1 MTATMVSGGTESTL
15 DSVDE
20 GCTSNNSTPPESAC
34 YDSDEI
40 LMNAKRTLTLVVT
53 SAALIAWLAGAATS
67 NREIASVPIVTHTP
81 IDARG
86 ENLSKEI
93 ARLHERLRP
102 DATPR
107 QPGRNL
113 FTFHSGARAAAPS
126 MPEAPKAALVEAPP
140 PMIAPSLKLVGLA
153 EDDGPDGAVR
163 SAIISGDG
171 ELFIVKVGDSVTARY
186 VVTTIG
192 ADVVELT
199 DVTDHTIRRLPLR

>member
-40 LMNAKRTLTLVVT
+40 LMNAT
-53 SAALIAWLAGAATS
+53 
-67 NREIASVPIVTHTP
+67 
-81 IDARG
+81 
-86 ENLSKEI
+86 
-93 ARLHERLRP
+93 
-102 DATPR
+102 
-107 QPGRNL
+107 
-113 FTFHSGARAAAPS
+113 
-126 MPEAPKAALVEAPP
+126 
-140 PMIAPSLKLVGLA
+140 SLKLVGLA

>member
-1 MTATMVSGGTESTL
+1 MARISRRRSR
-15 DSVDE
+15 
-20 GCTSNNSTPPESAC
+20 GCTSAFGRTRRR
-34 YDSDEI
+34 DS
-40 LMNAKRTLTLVVT
+40 LV
-53 SAALIAWLAGAATS
+53 
-67 NREIASVPIVTHTP
+67 
-81 IDARG
+81 
-86 ENLSKEI
+86 
-93 ARLHERLRP
+93 
-102 DATPR
+102 
-107 QPGRNL
+107 
-113 FTFHSGARAAAPS
+113 ARAAAPS

>member
-67 NREIASVPIVTHTP
+67 NREIASVPIVTHAP

-126 MPEAPKAALVEAPP
+126 MPETPKAALVDAPP
-140 PMIAPSLKLVGLA
+140 PMIAPSLKLVGLG
-153 EDDGPDGAVR
+153 EDVGPDGPVR
-163 SAIISGDG
+163 TAFISGEG
-171 ELFIVKVGDSVTARY
+171 QLFIVKEGENVTPRY
-186 VVTTIG
+186 RVEKIS
-192 ADVVELT
+192 ADVVELVDLT
-199 DVTDHTIRRLPLR
+199 DNTVRRLALR